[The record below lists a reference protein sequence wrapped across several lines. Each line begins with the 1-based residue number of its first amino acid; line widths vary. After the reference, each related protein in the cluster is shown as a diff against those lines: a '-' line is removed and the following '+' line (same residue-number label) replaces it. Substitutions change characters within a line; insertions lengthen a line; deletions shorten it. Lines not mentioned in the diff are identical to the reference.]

1 VVEIRGTMEELRELF
16 LASAITEAKRTAKRA
31 GTKAVKEVV
40 KRAPTAWTRFL
51 KAFKFRKRRKNEANS
66 TYLGLRSKAASRAY
80 KRRGKK

>member
-16 LASAITEAKRTAKRA
+16 LASAMTEAKKTAKRA

-40 KRAPTAWTRFL
+40 TAWTRFL
-51 KAFKFRKRRKNEANS
+51 KAFKFRKRKKNEANA